1 MGFVRVVEI
10 VGVVLSDVC
19 DAVCVVGAGL
29 WVVCWGHSGFVGLWA
44 VGCGLW
50 AVGCVGCGEVEFS
63 RLVLSSP
70 SCVKDGH
77 HLVRATSSRRRTAH
91 AT

>member
-1 MGFVRVVEI
+1 MVHGISCAVR
-10 VGVVLSDVC
+10 LT
-19 DAVCVVGAGL
+19 AVALPVPWPVP
-29 WVVCWGHSGFVGLWA
+29 
-44 VGCGLW
+44 
-50 AVGCVGCGEVEFS
+50 VGCVGCGEVEFS

-70 SCVKDGH
+70 SCVEDGH